1 MIKTLRDASHNYPW
15 LLKSIMGLLALVFVI
30 TMGWWGFDGRA
41 GNAVADVGD
50 LTVSRDEFKRAFEFM
65 YRSYKEKGAGE
76 IKEEA
81 FKQIV
86 VDQLIES
93 RLWVIAARDMGL
105 TVSDTDTRDLIIQIP
120 DFQKNGAFDPD
131 LYRRLLAAN
140 HWTPSAFEAMQQQ
153 EILAGKARMVV
164 RDSVALTPW
173 EIAEGQALTT
183 KPQDS
188 DPANAMTAKDRALQ
202 DMLFQK
208 QQRALAAYQ
217 EALKAKIPTK
227 IHRELL

>member
-1 MIKTLRDASHNYPW
+1 MIKILRDASHNYPW
-15 LLKSIMGLLALVFVI
+15 LLKSIMGILALVFVI
-30 TMGWWGFDGRA
+30 TMGWWGFDEKA
-41 GNAVADVGD
+41 GNAVAEVGD
-50 LTVSRDEFKRAFEFM
+50 LSVSRDEFKRAFEFM
-65 YRSYKEKGAGE
+65 YRSYKEKGAGD

-86 VDQLIES
+86 IDQLIES

-105 TVSDTDTRDLIIQIP
+105 TVSATDLRDLIVQIP

-140 HWTPSAFEAMQQQ
+140 HWTPSAFEATQQQ
-153 EILAGKARMVV
+153 EILAGKARLIV

-183 KPQDS
+183 KPQD
-188 DPANAMTAKDRALQ
+188 PNAPTAKDRALQ

>member
-1 MIKTLRDASHNYPW
+1 MIKILRDASHNYPW
-15 LLKSIMGLLALVFVI
+15 LIKSIMGILALVFVV
-30 TMGWWGFDGRA
+30 TMGWWGFDEKA

-50 LTVSRDEFKRAFEFM
+50 LSVSRDEFKRAFEFM
-65 YRSYKEKGAGE
+65 YRSYREKGAGE
-76 IKEEA
+76 IKEET

-86 VDQLIES
+86 IDQLIES

-105 TVSDTDTRDLIIQIP
+105 TVSDTDLRDTIIQIP

-153 EILAGKARMVV
+153 EILAGKARLIV

-173 EIAEGQALTT
+173 EIAEGQALTP
-183 KPQDS
+183 KPQDPNS
-188 DPANAMTAKDRALQ
+188 PMTKDRALQ

>member
-1 MIKTLRDASHNYPW
+1 MIKILRDASHNYPW
-15 LLKSIMGLLALVFVI
+15 LIKSIMGILALVFVV
-30 TMGWWGFDGRA
+30 TMGWWGFDEKA

-50 LTVSRDEFKRAFEFM
+50 LSVSHDEFKRAFEFM
-65 YRSYKEKGAGE
+65 YRSFKEKGAGD
-76 IKEEA
+76 IKEET

-86 VDQLIES
+86 IDQLIEG

-105 TVSDTDTRDLIIQIP
+105 TVSDTDLRDTIIQIP

-153 EILAGKARMVV
+153 EILAGKARLIV

-173 EIAEGQALTT
+173 EIAEGQALTP
-183 KPQDS
+183 KPQD
-188 DPANAMTAKDRALQ
+188 PAAPPAKDRALQ

>member
-1 MIKTLRDASHNYPW
+1 MIKILRDSSHNYPW
-15 LLKSIMGLLALVFVI
+15 LIKSIMYTLALAFVI
-30 TMGWWGFDGRA
+30 TMGWWGFDERSS
-41 GNAVADVGD
+41 NAVADVGD

-65 YRSYKEKGAGE
+65 YRSYKEKGPGE

-86 VDQLIES
+86 VDQLIEG

-105 TVSDTDTRDLIIQIP
+105 TVSDTDLRDMIIQIP
-120 DFQKNGAFDPD
+120 DFHKNGAFDSD

-140 HWTPSAFEAMQQQ
+140 HWTPAAFEAMQQQ
-153 EILAGKARMVV
+153 EILAGKARLIV

-173 EIAEGQALTT
+173 EIAEGQALTP
-183 KPQDS
+183 KPQD
-188 DPANAMTAKDRALQ
+188 PNATTAKDRALQ

-227 IHRELL
+227 INRELL

>member
-1 MIKTLRDASHNYPW
+1 MIKILRDASHNYPW
-15 LLKSIMGLLALVFVI
+15 LIKSVMGILALVFVV
-30 TMGWWGFDGRA
+30 TMGWWGFDEKA

-50 LTVSRDEFKRAFEFM
+50 LSVSRDEFKRAFEFM
-65 YRSYKEKGAGE
+65 YRSYREKGAGE

-86 VDQLIES
+86 IDQLIES

-105 TVSDTDTRDLIIQIP
+105 TVSDTDLRDTIIQIP

-153 EILAGKARMVV
+153 EILAGKARLIV

-173 EIAEGQALTT
+173 EIAEGQALTP
-183 KPQDS
+183 KPQD
-188 DPANAMTAKDRALQ
+188 PTAAPAKDRALQ

>member
-1 MIKTLRDASHNYPW
+1 MIKILRDSSHNYPW
-15 LLKSIMGLLALVFVI
+15 LLKSIIGLLALVFVI
-30 TMGWWGFDGRA
+30 TMGWWGFDERS

-86 VDQLIES
+86 VDQLIEN
-93 RLWVIAARDMGL
+93 RLWVIAARDMGI
-105 TVSDTDTRDLIIQIP
+105 TVSDTDLRDMIVQIP
-120 DFQKNGAFDPD
+120 DFHKNGAFDPE

-153 EILAGKARMVV
+153 EILAGKARLIV

-183 KPQDS
+183 KLQD
-188 DPANAMTAKDRALQ
+188 PTAAPAKDRALQ

-217 EALKAKIPTK
+217 EALKAKVPTK

>member
-1 MIKTLRDASHNYPW
+1 MIKILRDASHNYPW
-15 LLKSIMGLLALVFVI
+15 LIKSIMGILALVFVV
-30 TMGWWGFDGRA
+30 TMGWWGFDEKA

-50 LTVSRDEFKRAFEFM
+50 LSVSRDEFKRAFEFM
-65 YRSYKEKGAGE
+65 YRSYREKGAGE

-86 VDQLIES
+86 IDQLIES

-105 TVSDTDTRDLIIQIP
+105 TVSDTDLRDTIIQIP

-153 EILAGKARMVV
+153 EILAGKARLIV

-173 EIAEGQALTT
+173 EIAEGQALTP
-183 KPQDS
+183 KPQDPNS
-188 DPANAMTAKDRALQ
+188 PMTKDRALQ

>member
-1 MIKTLRDASHNYPW
+1 MIKILRDASHNYPW
-15 LLKSIMGLLALVFVI
+15 LIKSIMGILALVFVV
-30 TMGWWGFDGRA
+30 TMGWWGFDEKA

-50 LTVSRDEFKRAFEFM
+50 LSVSRDEFKRAFEFM
-65 YRSYKEKGAGE
+65 YRSYREKGAGD

-86 VDQLIES
+86 IDQLIES

-105 TVSDTDTRDLIIQIP
+105 TVSDTDLRDLIVQIP

-140 HWTPSAFEAMQQQ
+140 HWTPSAFEATQQQ
-153 EILAGKARMVV
+153 EILAGKARLIV

-173 EIAEGQALTT
+173 EIAEGQALTPR
-183 KPQDS
+183 PQD
-188 DPANAMTAKDRALQ
+188 PTAAPAKDRALQ

>member
-1 MIKTLRDASHNYPW
+1 MIKILRDASHNYPW
-15 LLKSIMGLLALVFVI
+15 LIKSIMGILALVFVV
-30 TMGWWGFDGRA
+30 TMGWWGFDEKA

-50 LTVSRDEFKRAFEFM
+50 LSVSRDEFKRAFEFM
-65 YRSYKEKGAGE
+65 YRSYREKGAGE

-86 VDQLIES
+86 IDQLIES

-105 TVSDTDTRDLIIQIP
+105 TVSDTDLRDTIIQIP

-153 EILAGKARMVV
+153 EILAGKARLIV

-173 EIAEGQALTT
+173 EIAEGQALTP
-183 KPQDS
+183 KPQD
-188 DPANAMTAKDRALQ
+188 PTAAPAKDRALQ

>member
-1 MIKTLRDASHNYPW
+1 MIKILRDASHNYPW
-15 LLKSIMGLLALVFVI
+15 LIKSIMGILALVFVV
-30 TMGWWGFDGRA
+30 TMGWWGFDEKA

-50 LTVSRDEFKRAFEFM
+50 LSVSRDEFKRAFEFM
-65 YRSYKEKGAGE
+65 YRSYREKGAGE

-86 VDQLIES
+86 IDQLIEG

-105 TVSDTDTRDLIIQIP
+105 TVSDTDLRDTIIQIP

-153 EILAGKARMVV
+153 EILAGKARLIV

-173 EIAEGQALTT
+173 EIAEGQALTP
-183 KPQDS
+183 KPQD
-188 DPANAMTAKDRALQ
+188 PTAAPAKDRALQ

>member
-1 MIKTLRDASHNYPW
+1 MIKILRDASHHYPW
-15 LLKSIMGLLALVFVI
+15 LIKSIMGILALVFVV
-30 TMGWWGFDGRA
+30 TMGWWGFDEKA

-50 LTVSRDEFKRAFEFM
+50 LSVSRDEFKRAFEFM

-76 IKEEA
+76 IKEET

-86 VDQLIES
+86 IDQLIES

-105 TVSDTDTRDLIIQIP
+105 TVSDTDLRDTIIQIP

-140 HWTPSAFEAMQQQ
+140 HWTPSAFETMQQQ
-153 EILAGKARMVV
+153 EILAGKARLIV

-173 EIAEGQALTT
+173 EIAEGQALTP
-183 KPQDS
+183 KPQD
-188 DPANAMTAKDRALQ
+188 PTAAPAKDRALQ

>member
-1 MIKTLRDASHNYPW
+1 MIKILRDASHNYPW
-15 LLKSIMGLLALVFVI
+15 LLKSIMGILALVFVI
-30 TMGWWGFDGRA
+30 TMGWWGFDEKA

-50 LTVSRDEFKRAFEFM
+50 LSVSRDEFKRAFEFM

-86 VDQLIES
+86 IDQLIES

-105 TVSDTDTRDLIIQIP
+105 TVSDTDLRDLIVQIP
-120 DFQKNGAFDPD
+120 DFQKNGSFDPD

-140 HWTPSAFEAMQQQ
+140 HWTPSAFEATQQQ
-153 EILAGKARMVV
+153 EILAGKARLIV

-173 EIAEGQALTT
+173 EIAEGQALTP
-183 KPQDS
+183 KPQD
-188 DPANAMTAKDRALQ
+188 PTATTAKDRALQ
-202 DMLFQK
+202 DLLFQK

-217 EALKAKIPTK
+217 EALKAKVPTK

>member
-1 MIKTLRDASHNYPW
+1 MIKILRDASHNYPW
-15 LLKSIMGLLALVFVI
+15 LIKSIMGILALVFVV
-30 TMGWWGFDGRA
+30 TMGWWGFDEKA

-50 LTVSRDEFKRAFEFM
+50 LSVSRDEFKRAFEFM
-65 YRSYKEKGAGE
+65 YRSYREKGAGE

-86 VDQLIES
+86 IDQLIES

-105 TVSDTDTRDLIIQIP
+105 TVSDTDLRDAIIQIP

-153 EILAGKARMVV
+153 EILAGKARLIV

-173 EIAEGQALTT
+173 EIAEGQALTP
-183 KPQDS
+183 KPQDPNS
-188 DPANAMTAKDRALQ
+188 PMTKDRALQ

>member
-1 MIKTLRDASHNYPW
+1 MIKILRDASHNYPW
-15 LLKSIMGLLALVFVI
+15 LLKSIMGILALVFVV
-30 TMGWWGFDGRA
+30 TMGWWGFDERA

-50 LTVSRDEFKRAFEFM
+50 LSVSRDEFKRAFEFM

-86 VDQLIES
+86 IDQLIES

-105 TVSDTDTRDLIIQIP
+105 TVSDTDLRDLIVQIP
-120 DFQKNGAFDPD
+120 DFQKNGSFDPD

-140 HWTPSAFEAMQQQ
+140 HWTPSAFEATQQQ
-153 EILAGKARMVV
+153 EILAGKARLIV
-164 RDSVALTPW
+164 RDSVALAPW
-173 EIAEGQALTT
+173 EIAEGQALTP
-183 KPQDS
+183 KPL
-188 DPANAMTAKDRALQ
+188 DPTATTAKDRALQ

>member
-1 MIKTLRDASHNYPW
+1 
-15 LLKSIMGLLALVFVI
+15 
-30 TMGWWGFDGRA
+30 
-41 GNAVADVGD
+41 
-50 LTVSRDEFKRAFEFM
+50 M
-65 YRSYKEKGAGE
+65 YRSYKEKGAGD
-76 IKEEA
+76 IKEET

-86 VDQLIES
+86 IDQLIES

-105 TVSDTDTRDLIIQIP
+105 TVSDADLHDLIIQIP

-140 HWTPSAFEAMQQQ
+140 HWTPSAFEATQQQ
-153 EILAGKARMVV
+153 EILAGKARLIV

-173 EIAEGQALTT
+173 EIAEGQALTP
-183 KPQDS
+183 KPQD
-188 DPANAMTAKDRALQ
+188 PTAPTAKDRALQ

-208 QQRALAAYQ
+208 QQRALSAYQ

>member
-1 MIKTLRDASHNYPW
+1 MIKILRDASHNYPW
-15 LLKSIMGLLALVFVI
+15 LLKSIMGILALVFVI
-30 TMGWWGFDGRA
+30 TMGWWGFDEKA
-41 GNAVADVGD
+41 GNAVAEVGD
-50 LTVSRDEFKRAFEFM
+50 LSVSRDEFKRAFEFM
-65 YRSYKEKGAGE
+65 YRSYKEKGAGD

-86 VDQLIES
+86 IDQLIES

-105 TVSDTDTRDLIIQIP
+105 TVSDTDLRDLIVQIP

-140 HWTPSAFEAMQQQ
+140 HWTPSAFEATQQQ
-153 EILAGKARMVV
+153 EILAGKARLIV

-173 EIAEGQALTT
+173 EIAEGQALTP
-183 KPQDS
+183 KPQD
-188 DPANAMTAKDRALQ
+188 PTAATAKDRALQ

>member
-1 MIKTLRDASHNYPW
+1 MIKILRDASHHYPW
-15 LLKSIMGLLALVFVI
+15 LIKSIMGILALVFVV
-30 TMGWWGFDGRA
+30 TMGWWGFDGKA

-50 LTVSRDEFKRAFEFM
+50 LSVSHDEFKRAFEFM
-65 YRSYKEKGAGE
+65 YRSYKEKGAGD

-86 VDQLIES
+86 IDQLIES

-105 TVSDTDTRDLIIQIP
+105 TVSDTDLRDAIIQIP

-153 EILAGKARMVV
+153 DILAGKARLIV

-173 EIAEGQALTT
+173 EIAEGQALTP
-183 KPQDS
+183 KPQD
-188 DPANAMTAKDRALQ
+188 PTAAPAKDRALQ